1 MLSLGRKKKNDA
13 IRDGSVWY
21 RFVLIALLLLAQTG
35 CRMDYSTVEY
45 TIPVLNRS
53 NETFSFDDFFRKP
66 KRVNVVFD
74 DEYPVSATIWDI
86 VFSRRYAFILDGNRR
101 LSKIDLRKR
110 RVVDQRQLKR
120 SQAVLSYYDKHLYV
134 LGGYDDCIVYEYDM
148 NLNMTDSTNVMN
160 MKASSF
166 CRIKDGFV
174 FLNRRE
180 TGSRGK
186 YVVTNKS
193 LTKGVS
199 FVKVEGRQ
207 YKRYDTRLILS
218 SEVFMRRPFGKV
230 LCFDIENNDGY
241 RYDGE
246 KLKKVF
252 HIGTDFNDPALNPIN
267 NLRMIYAYKG
277 NFLFN
282 YYHDDGTDGMAFYDK
297 HHKLVG
303 QGPSY
308 DAIQDGLFKYK
319 YRQVGNRLVRIHMV
333 TLDAPGTYPYK
344 ASQAQF
350 EFFRLK

>member
-1 MLSLGRKKKNDA
+1 MLSLGRKRKNDT
-13 IRDGSVWY
+13 IGVCPQWY
-21 RFVLIALLLLAQTG
+21 CLVVLLLLMG

-66 KRVNVVFD
+66 KRVNVDFD
-74 DEYPVSATIWDI
+74 DEFPVSATIWDI
-86 VFSRRYAFILDGNRR
+86 VFAGRYAFILDGNSR

-110 RVVDQRQLKR
+110 RVVDQRQFKR
-120 SQAVLSYYDKHLYV
+120 SQVVLSYYDKHLYAIGV
-134 LGGYDDCIVYEYDM
+134 DNNCIVYEYDM
-148 NLNMTDSTNVMN
+148 NLNMTDSTSVRNMN
-160 MKASSF
+160 AASF
-166 CRIKDGFV
+166 CRFKDGFI

-246 KLKKVF
+246 KLRKVF

-297 HHKLVG
+297 HHNLVG

-319 YRQVGNRLVRIHMV
+319 YRQVGNKLVRIHMV
-333 TLDAPGTYPYK
+333 TPDAPGTYPYK

-350 EFFRLK
+350 EFFKLK